1 MNTNAFRRR
10 NESDSIGSSTDRRR
24 DESKPLDLSQF
35 IGTQAYFR
43 QPFSRVLYTEGVQY
57 FAKNAGGGAYWFLDK
72 CFIEFEPKFREEPFL
87 SIKLEVKDSKATIT
101 IGDGN
106 DKLDSK
112 NIPYTDCPDGS
123 YNFYIVDGGDHKVLM
138 LASEY

>member
-10 NESDSIGSSTDRRR
+10 NESESIGGSTDRRR
-24 DESKPLDLSQF
+24 AKPLDLSQF

-43 QPFSRVLYTEGVQY
+43 QPFSKVLYTEGVQY
-57 FAKNAGGGAYWFLDK
+57 FAKNAGGGAYWFLDQ
-72 CFIEFEPKFREEPFL
+72 CFIEFEPKFRDEPFL
-87 SIKLEVKDSKATIT
+87 SITLEVKDEKAAAS

-106 DKLDSK
+106 EKLLTK
-112 NIPYTDCPDGS
+112 EYPYTDCPDGI
-123 YNFYIVDGGDHKVLM
+123 YKFFIVDGGDHKVLM